1 MFADIFSALK
11 SPWVWLYPGWV
22 TFLVKYRETYLGP
35 IWIIVGPA
43 LFILVLGNLFG
54 SVMSHSAVKF
64 VPHLA
69 VGLIVW
75 GYINSIAS
83 SAPRLYIRSRAA
95 LMQGRTNHM
104 NIVMRVICNATIV
117 FLHQA
122 IIIVAV
128 MLIYRVAP
136 TAQLIYLLPAIALI
150 FLHSIWI
157 LTVFGII
164 GARYRDLTDILEMVM
179 RIAFLATP
187 IIWMAGE
194 AGRGSTIGNYLL
206 LNPFYHVIEPFRGS
220 LLGTP
225 IDPASWVISTA
236 IAVVGLLIANHF
248 YNRFRHLVV
257 LWT

>member
-35 IWIIVGPA
+35 IWIIVGPS
-43 LFILVLGNLFG
+43 LFILVLGTLFG
-54 SVMSHSAVKF
+54 SVMGHKPETF

-69 VGLIVW
+69 VGLIIW

-83 SAPRLYIRSRAA
+83 ASSRLYLRSRAA
-95 LMQGRTNHM
+95 LMQGSINHM
-104 NIVMRVICNATIV
+104 NLVMRMICNATIV

-122 IIIVAV
+122 TIILFVLVYYRIYPTTQIFY
-128 MLIYRVAP
+128 LI
-136 TAQLIYLLPAIALI
+136 PAIALI
-150 FLHSIWI
+150 FIHSIWI

-164 GARYRDLTDILEMVM
+164 GARYRDLADILEMVM

-187 IIWMAGE
+187 IIWIAGE
-194 AGRGSTIGNYLL
+194 TGRGSTVGKYLL

-225 IDPASWVISTA
+225 IDPMSWVISSV
-236 IAVVGLLIANHF
+236 IAAVGMLIAAHF
-248 YNRFRHLVV
+248 YKRFRHLVV
-257 LWT
+257 LWI